1 MNARLCHA
9 AIAVAILTG
18 CATAP
23 QNPIALSE
31 TAASAQ
37 GGRIGVAIAPLPA
50 PDTYFPGAD
59 CLLCYATA
67 AATNSALTTQT
78 KTLSASDALPLREE
92 IAALLKKRGADV
104 KVIDGEVK
112 IDALPDFA
120 SQAPNVAPKDYR
132 GLGQQ
137 HQIDHLVMIRVTTV
151 GFTRN
156 YASYVPTSD
165 PKATFSGA
173 GYMIDMK
180 TNAYEWYL
188 PVAVIKSADKVLDE
202 PPAYPGLTN
211 AFYQAIEIGRDQF
224 LKPFASNGATAS
236 TSK

>member
-9 AIAVAILTG
+9 AIAVAILSG

-31 TAASAQ
+31 TAASGK
-37 GGRIGVAIAPLPA
+37 GGRIGVAMAPLPA

-104 KVIDGEVK
+104 KVIEGEVK
-112 IDALPDFA
+112 LDTLPDFN
-120 SQAPNVAPKDYR
+120 SQAPDAPRKDFR

-137 HQIDHLVMIRVTTV
+137 HQIDHLVMIQVTTV

-165 PKATFSGA
+165 PKATFNGN
-173 GYMIDMK
+173 GYMVNLK

-188 PVAVIKSADKVLDE
+188 PVAVIKSADKVWDE

-211 AFYQAIEIGRDQF
+211 AFFQAIEIGRDQF
-224 LKPFASNGATAS
+224 LKPFASSGATPS